1 MNTKV
6 DMTDFNALL
15 SGQCDKS
22 AEKNQQV
29 SEQAPV
35 IAGKQ
40 REQLLKVYRQF
51 QRRQEEQFLRPQD
64 FPEDYFFS
72 AMAELVLSDL

>member
-1 MNTKV
+1 MNVKV

-15 SGQCDKS
+15 AGQCDKS
-22 AEKNQQV
+22 EEKNPQA
-29 SEQAPV
+29 SEQTPV
-35 IAGKQ
+35 ITGKQ

-51 QRRQEEQFLRPQD
+51 RQRQEEQFLKPQD

>member
-1 MNTKV
+1 MKDKV
-6 DMTDFNALL
+6 DMTGFNTLL
-15 SGQCDKS
+15 SGQCDKN

-29 SEQAPV
+29 SEQTSV
-35 IAGKQ
+35 ISGKQ

-51 QRRQEEQFLRPQD
+51 QRRQEEQFLKPQD

>member
-1 MNTKV
+1 MKDKV
-6 DMTDFNALL
+6 DMTDFNTLL
-15 SGQCDKS
+15 SGQCDKNV
-22 AEKNQQV
+22 EKNQQV
-29 SEQAPV
+29 CEQTSV
-35 IAGKQ
+35 ISGKQ

-51 QRRQEEQFLRPQD
+51 QRRQEEQFLKPQD

>member
-1 MNTKV
+1 MKDKV
-6 DMTDFNALL
+6 DMTDFNTLL
-15 SGQCDKS
+15 SGQCDKN

-29 SEQAPV
+29 SEQTSV
-35 IAGKQ
+35 ISGKQ

-51 QRRQEEQFLRPQD
+51 QLRQEEQFLKPQD